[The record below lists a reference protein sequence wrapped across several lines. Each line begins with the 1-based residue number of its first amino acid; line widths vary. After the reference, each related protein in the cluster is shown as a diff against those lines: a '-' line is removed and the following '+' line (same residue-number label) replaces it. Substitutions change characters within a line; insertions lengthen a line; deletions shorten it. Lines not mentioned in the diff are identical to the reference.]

1 MKTRLPRQE
10 FQEAL
15 AAITTVTPT
24 RTTKP
29 ILSCVMLATSG
40 ERVEL
45 SGTDGEAALHVSMVS
60 IAIEETGQVVVP
72 ADRLLG
78 IIKELDDVEIALE
91 ADDRTCV
98 IRGEGSEF
106 KIFVM
111 NPADFPPIPAFEGE
125 PDLAVSGH
133 ELRRMI
139 SLTMYAAA
147 RETSR
152 YAINGVLWDKHGKKM
167 FLVATDGRRLARAGG
182 SLADARGGDFQLI
195 MPTKALSAFERVF
208 PPPRDGDNWTV
219 EVRVL
224 PTQVILRS
232 EDRVLAT
239 ALVEGNFP
247 NYEDVIPKDN
257 DKRAELDAGDFHAA
271 IKRAA
276 LLTTEDSRAVRLA
289 FSKDRLVINANSP
302 EEGEARL
309 ELGIKYDCDPVEIG
323 FNPTFIGDALRVVP
337 YERVFI
343 ELQESF
349 RPGIICGED
358 KNQFLCVIMPVSLSP
373 GR

>member
-15 AAITTVTPT
+15 AAIATVTGG

-29 ILSCVMLATSG
+29 ILNCVKLTTAG
-40 ERVEL
+40 ERLEL
-45 SGTDGEAALHVSMVS
+45 AGTDGEAALRVAVVT
-60 IAIEETGQVVVP
+60 IAIDEPGEVVVP

-78 IIKELDDVEIALE
+78 IIKELDDIEITLE
-91 ADDRTCV
+91 ADSRACV

-111 NPADFPPIPAFEGE
+111 NVADFPAIPQFEGD
-125 PDLAVSGH
+125 PDLSISGH

-139 SLTMYAAA
+139 ELTAYAAA

-152 YAINGVLWDKHGKKM
+152 YAINGVLWDKHGKKI

-182 SLADARGGDFQLI
+182 VLADARGGDFQLI
-195 MPTKALSAFERVF
+195 VPTKALNVFERVF
-208 PPPRDGDNWTV
+208 TPPRDGDGWDV
-219 EVRVL
+219 DMRVL
-224 PTQVILRS
+224 PNQVVFRS
-232 EDRVLAT
+232 GERVLAT

-257 DKRAELDAGDFHAA
+257 DKRIALDPGEFHSA

-276 LLTTEDSRAVRLA
+276 LLTTEDSRAVRLTFGGNA
-289 FSKDRLVINANSP
+289 LVLQSNSP
-302 EEGEARL
+302 EEGEARV
-309 ELGIKYDCDPVEIG
+309 ELPIKYDGDKVEIG
-323 FNPTFIGDALRVVP
+323 FNPGFIGDALRAIP
-337 YERVFI
+337 FDQIFI

-358 KNQFLCVIMPVSLSP
+358 KTQFLYVVMPVSLSP